1 MKRTYNFGAGP
12 AAIPTE
18 VLEIAQ
24 KELLDY
30 KGSGIS
36 IMEASHRSKLYDDV
50 HESAIKNIRELYKLP
65 DDFEVLFLQGGAS
78 MQFAMVPLN
87 LCKGGKVQYANT
99 GAWSKKAIKE
109 LDIQGVEYEIV
120 ASSQENNFD
129 HIPEVKFDDDCDYTY
144 ITSNNT
150 IYGTQYQEFPITK
163 SPLVVDASSDLFSYA
178 IDWDRVDLLFGGAQK
193 NAGPSGVTIV
203 IIRKNLL
210 NSVKDSV
217 PTMLRYKTHADANSL
232 FNTPPTFGIYIL
244 NLVLEWIK
252 GKGGIEAIDKLNRT
266 KAKILYDA
274 IDNSDGF
281 YVGHAK
287 KDSRSL
293 MNVSFNIKDKDA
305 KLEAELLKEADHANM
320 IGLKGHRSIGG
331 LRASIYNAMTL
342 DGVEALV
349 ELMQKFAKKHS

>member
-30 KGSGIS
+30 EDSGIS
-36 IMEASHRSKLYDDV
+36 IMEASHRSKLYDNV
-50 HESAIKNIRELYKLP
+50 HTSAIKNIRELYKLP

-78 MQFAMVPLN
+78 MQFAMIPMN
-87 LCKGGKVQYANT
+87 LYKGGCVQYANT

-109 LDIQGVEYEIV
+109 AAIQGIVPQIV
-120 ASSQENNFD
+120 ATSEEGSFN
-129 HIPEVKFDDDCDYTY
+129 HIPKVNFDDDCDYAY

-150 IYGTQYQEFPITK
+150 IYGTQYKEFPKTS
-163 SPLVVDASSDLFSYA
+163 SPLIVDASSDLFSYA
-178 IDWDRVDLLFGGAQK
+178 VDWNRVDLLFGGAQK

-210 NSVKDSV
+210 DRVEESV
-217 PTMLRYKTHADANSL
+217 PTMLRYKTYADANSL
-232 FNTPPTFGIYIL
+232 YNTPPTFGIYIL

-252 GKGGIEAIDKLNRT
+252 GKGGIEAIDKENRV

-274 IDNSDGF
+274 IDNSQGF
-281 YVGHAK
+281 YIGHAQK
-287 KDSRSL
+287 NSRSL
-293 MNVSFNIKDKDA
+293 MNVSFNIKDKNEQ
-305 KLEAELLKEADHANM
+305 LEAELLKEAGEKNM

-342 DGVEALV
+342 EGVEALAN
-349 ELMQKFAKKHS
+349 LMQDFAKKHA

>member
-1 MKRTYNFGAGP
+1 MKRAYNFGAGP
-12 AAIPTE
+12 ATIPTE
-18 VLEIAQ
+18 VLEIVQ
-24 KELLDY
+24 KELIDF
-30 KGSGIS
+30 KDSGIS

-50 HESAIKNIRELYKLP
+50 HESAIGNIRELYKLP

-78 MQFAMVPLN
+78 MQFAMAPLN
-87 LCKGGKVQYANT
+87 LYEGGKVQYANT

-109 LDIQGVEYEIV
+109 AQIQGIEPEIV
-120 ASSQENNFD
+120 ATSQESNFD
-129 HIPEVKFDDDCDYTY
+129 HIPEVNFDDDCDYTY

-150 IYGTQYQEFPITK
+150 IYGTQYREFPSTA

-178 IDWDRVDLLFGGAQK
+178 IDWNKIDLLFGGAQK

-203 IIRKNLL
+203 IVRKNLL
-210 NSVKDSV
+210 DRVKDSV
-217 PTMLRYKTHADANSL
+217 PTMLRYKTHADSNSL

-252 GKGGIEAIDKLNRT
+252 SKGGIEAIDKLNRE

-274 IDNSDGF
+274 IDNSGGF
-281 YVGHAK
+281 YIGHAQ

-305 KLEAELLKEADHANM
+305 KLEAQLLEEASKANM

-331 LRASIYNAMTL
+331 LRASIYNAMSKE
-342 DGVEALV
+342 GVEALV
-349 ELMQKFAKKHS
+349 KLMQKFAEKHN